1 MDSRWTSLQVKKE
14 SLDILRIKLVILYRT
29 ILHNLAQSCT
39 VLYLYNTGDLFTFRK
54 IENVQVSVM

>member
-1 MDSRWTSLQVKKE
+1 MDQLTSKE
-14 SLDILRIKLVILYRT
+14 RVHWILRIKLVILYRT

-39 VLYLYNTGDLFTFRK
+39 VLYLYNTGDLSTLRK